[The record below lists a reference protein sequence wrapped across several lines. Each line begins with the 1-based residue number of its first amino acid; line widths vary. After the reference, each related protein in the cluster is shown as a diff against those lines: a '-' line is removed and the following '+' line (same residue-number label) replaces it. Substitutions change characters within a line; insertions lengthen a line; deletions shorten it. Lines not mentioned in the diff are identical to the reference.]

1 MLIHGDGGHFARKP
15 GFRFVSD
22 LKIDPSCAEHHD
34 SAGATPVVL
43 VLASCDQG
51 EVWWAA
57 MVPTCPLRLE
67 LISIPLWIQERTATH
82 ELLFHSGVRMLAAD
96 DG

>member
-1 MLIHGDGGHFARKP
+1 MTANSSLASGT
-15 GFRFVSD
+15 
-22 LKIDPSCAEHHD
+22 L
-34 SAGATPVVL
+34 VL
-43 VLASCDQG
+43 VLPSCDQG

-96 DG
+96 NG